1 MAEAPFEARLARLRE
16 SFGDLDAGGAAL
28 APPIML
34 GSLALRE
41 VADAKDAAGAL
52 FRKGFHADIPRFPRH
67 FVLSRRDAAGDQTLG
82 YVHYTRAGPIYLGGG
97 LVVAALGFRALDRP
111 TADLVRSGGG
121 LAEWMTRTSCAA
133 LDGECVFA
141 YIGDTMSIRVNTR
154 VGFEFTG
161 HPRLYALW
169 KGSPAPDRKAE
180 LARRLAEFGSF

>member
-1 MAEAPFEARLARLRE
+1 MAEAAFETRLARLRE
-16 SFGDLDAGGAAL
+16 SFGDLDPGGVAL
-28 APPIML
+28 AAPVPL
-34 GSLALRE
+34 GSLTLTE

-52 FRKGFHADIPRFPRH
+52 FHKGFHAEIPRFPRH
-67 FVLSRRDAAGDQTLG
+67 FVLSRETSAIG

-97 LVVAALGFRALDRP
+97 LVVAALEFRALDRP
-111 TADLVRSGGG
+111 TADLVRAQGG

-133 LDGECVFA
+133 LDGEAVFA

-169 KGSPAPDRKAE
+169 KGNPAPDRKAE
-180 LARRLAEFGSF
+180 LARRLAAFGSF